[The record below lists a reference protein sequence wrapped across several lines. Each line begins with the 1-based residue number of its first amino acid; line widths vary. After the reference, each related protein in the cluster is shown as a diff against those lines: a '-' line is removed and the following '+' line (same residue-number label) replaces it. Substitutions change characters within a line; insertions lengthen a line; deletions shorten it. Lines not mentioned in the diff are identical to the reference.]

1 MKWKKLTV
9 KTITD
14 AEDIIISELYDLGL
28 EGAMIEDHVPLTAW
42 EKEQM
47 FVDILPD
54 APEDDGIAYL
64 SFFVEVPSD
73 EEDDTKTDQNISAKN
88 MSDQSMSG
96 SNISEKQNDSIAT
109 QNGLSEDM
117 DNSYFMVSSGQPV
130 DMDALVSAV
139 TEKLNEI
146 REFMDIGEG
155 SIVVSETED
164 KDWLNNWKEY
174 FHQFYIDD
182 LLITPSW
189 EEVKPE
195 DADKKVLH
203 IDPGTAFGTGMHE
216 TTQLCIRQLK
226 KYITPETL
234 LLDVGTGSGIL
245 AIVSLMYGIKGAVGT
260 DLDPCAVEA
269 VRENMEVNGVA
280 SDSFEMMI
288 GNIISDKEIQER
300 VGYDKYD
307 IVVANILAEVLLP
320 LTPVVKQHLKKG
332 GIYITSGIIA
342 EKEQLV
348 TDAIKAAGMEVLEVT
363 RQNEWVSVTA
373 RR

>member
-1 MKWKKLTV
+1 MKWKKLTI
-9 KTITD
+9 KTVTE
-14 AEDIIISELYDLGL
+14 AEDIIISDLYDIGL

-54 APEDDGIAYL
+54 GPADDGIAYL
-64 SFFVEVPSD
+64 SFYVEVPD
-73 EEDDTKTDQNISAKN
+73 EENKAADGTNGGEEDELKA
-88 MSDQSMSG
+88 
-96 SNISEKQNDSIAT
+96 
-109 QNGLSEDM
+109 GLSEAV
-117 DNSYFMVSSGQPV
+117 DNSYYMVSSGQPV
-130 DMDALVSAV
+130 DMDALVKV
-139 TEKLNEI
+139 VKERLDGI
-146 REFMDIGEG
+146 RRYMDIGEG
-155 SIVVSETED
+155 SIVISETED
-164 KDWLNNWKEY
+164 KDWMNNWKEF

-182 LLITPSW
+182 LLVTPSW

-195 DADKKVLH
+195 DRDKKVLH

-226 KYITPETL
+226 KYITPDTI

-245 AIVSLMYGIKGAVGT
+245 AIVSLMYGIKEAVGT

-269 VRENMEVNGVA
+269 VNENMEMNGVPSGA
-280 SDSFEMMI
+280 FEMMI
-288 GNIISDKEIQER
+288 GNIITDQEIQDR

-320 LTPVVKQHLKKG
+320 LTPIVKRHLKKG

-348 TDAIKAAGMEVLEVT
+348 VDAVKAAGMEVVEVT
-363 RQNEWVSVTA
+363 GQNEWVSVTA
-373 RR
+373 RMI